1 MLPFLIF
8 TNQSVNLFISEGGRL
23 ISELLEI
30 SDTLKLDGLLAT
42 IDSQM
47 LFEYWSFFSNLQ
59 IIHF

>member
-8 TNQSVNLFISEGGRL
+8 ANQSVNLFISEGGRL

-47 LFEYWSFFSNLQ
+47 LFEYLL
-59 IIHF
+59 IILF